1 MDEIREKSHKEEAMK
16 DNDVLIKMFMKLI
29 LFPNSTI
36 SRSVSYGWFDFEM
49 IQIYARMRH
58 DSFTGKQPIE
68 QPSCSKKHRDM
79 EQDTE
84 KEQHYQIMSL

>member
-1 MDEIREKSHKEEAMK
+1 MDKIRKKSHKEEAMK
-16 DNDVLIKMFMKLI
+16 DDDVLIKMFMKLI

-36 SRSVSYGWFDFEM
+36 SHSVVWGWFDFEM

-68 QPSCSKKHRDM
+68 QSIRSGKHQYM
-79 EQDTE
+79 EQDAE
-84 KEQHYQIMSL
+84 KE